1 MYTSLML
8 TIVLV
13 DPKIPQNTGN
23 IGRLCAAN
31 ELRLHI
37 VGQPAFDLDDTAVKR
52 AGLDYWPFL
61 DVEAFPD
68 TQAYLDSIAMKP
80 KHLLTT
86 KASTPYFER
95 PFGDDDY
102 LIFGSETEGL
112 PAEIRE
118 RFQDDCCTIP
128 MSSPNVRSLNLAN
141 SVSIVLYHALYVA

>member
-1 MYTSLML
+1 ML

-31 ELRLHI
+31 DVRLHI
-37 VGQPAFDLDDTAVKR
+37 VGEPAFDLSDSAVKR

-61 DVEAFPD
+61 DFETFSD
-68 TQAYLDSIAMKP
+68 TTVYFDRIRSKP

-86 KASTPYFER
+86 KATQTIYER
-95 PFGDDDY
+95 PFGVDDY

-112 PAEIRE
+112 DYDLRS
-118 RFQDDCCTIP
+118 RFLDDCCSLP
-128 MSSPNVRSLNLAN
+128 MTNPNIRSLNLSNA
-141 SVSIVLYHALYVA
+141 VAVCLYHAKYS